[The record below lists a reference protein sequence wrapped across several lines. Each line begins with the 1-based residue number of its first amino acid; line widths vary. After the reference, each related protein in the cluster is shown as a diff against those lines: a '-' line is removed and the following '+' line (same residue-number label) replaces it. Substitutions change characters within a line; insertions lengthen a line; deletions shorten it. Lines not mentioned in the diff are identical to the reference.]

1 MITKAMILASGRGE
15 RMMPLTQDMPKPMLR
30 IGDIILIEDKILRLS
45 ESGIKEIIVNVGYL
59 GNQIIDHIGDG
70 SKFGISITVS
80 NEGDNPI
87 GTGNGIRK
95 IIEFFDKQPFIVVNA
110 DIWTNYLFIDLKKKL
125 SDEALGHIILVKNPP
140 QHDGDFS
147 LNGKKIIP
155 GKDYTFSG
163 IGIYKPKLF
172 ELHNHKELGEIL
184 KIENNITG
192 ELYQGLWEDV
202 GTPERLDQVR
212 KSLSNN

>member
-30 IGDIILIEDKILRLS
+30 IGDITLIEDKILRLS

-163 IGIYKPKLF
+163 IGIYKPELF